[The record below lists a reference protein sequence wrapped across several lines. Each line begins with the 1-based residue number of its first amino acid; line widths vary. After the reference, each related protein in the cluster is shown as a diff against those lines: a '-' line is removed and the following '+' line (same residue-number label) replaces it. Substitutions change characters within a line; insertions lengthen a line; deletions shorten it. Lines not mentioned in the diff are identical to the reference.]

1 MLKGKETMY
10 KIKVN
15 NFDIKKICNSGQCFR
30 MSEIETGIYAVVAFD
45 SYIEISQ
52 REDELI
58 LTCTEEEFYNLWQ
71 EYLGLND
78 DYDSIESLI
87 KDDSYMKDAMEY
99 GYGIRILK
107 QDVWETLVSFIIS
120 QQNNIPRIKKSI
132 NILCER
138 YGEKK
143 INFRNQEFY
152 TFPTPEALMSV
163 SEEELR
169 DCNLGYRSKY
179 ILKTAAAIAN
189 DVTYL
194 ERLSQLNYEDAKKEL
209 MKLYGVGIKVSECIC
224 LYALHHM
231 DAFPVDTHIQNVLG
245 NYYPGGFPFEKY
257 KGYAGPLQQYAF
269 YYDLFN
275 K

>member
-1 MLKGKETMY
+1 
-10 KIKVN
+10 
-15 NFDIKKICNSGQCFR
+15 
-30 MSEIETGIYAVVAFD
+30 MSEIETGIYAVIAFD

-58 LTCTEEEFYNLWQ
+58 LTCTEDEFNNLWQ

-143 INFRNQEFY
+143 LISGIRNSIHFQRQK
-152 TFPTPEALMSV
+152 P
-163 SEEELR
+163 
-169 DCNLGYRSKY
+169 
-179 ILKTAAAIAN
+179 
-189 DVTYL
+189 
-194 ERLSQLNYEDAKKEL
+194 
-209 MKLYGVGIKVSECIC
+209 
-224 LYALHHM
+224 
-231 DAFPVDTHIQNVLG
+231 
-245 NYYPGGFPFEKY
+245 
-257 KGYAGPLQQYAF
+257 
-269 YYDLFN
+269 
-275 K
+275 

>member
-1 MLKGKETMY
+1 
-10 KIKVN
+10 
-15 NFDIKKICNSGQCFR
+15 
-30 MSEIETGIYAVVAFD
+30 
-45 SYIEISQ
+45 
-52 REDELI
+52 
-58 LTCTEEEFYNLWQ
+58 
-71 EYLGLND
+71 
-78 DYDSIESLI
+78 
-87 KDDSYMKDAMEY
+87 
-99 GYGIRILK
+99 
-107 QDVWETLVSFIIS
+107 
-120 QQNNIPRIKKSI
+120 
-132 NILCER
+132 
-138 YGEKK
+138 
-143 INFRNQEFY
+143 
-152 TFPTPEALMSV
+152 MSV

-209 MKLYGVGIKVSECIC
+209 MKLYGVGNKVSECIC

-231 DAFPVDTHIQNVLG
+231 DAFPVDTHIHKVLG
-245 NYYPGGFPFEKY
+245 NYYSGGFPFEKY

>member
-1 MLKGKETMY
+1 
-10 KIKVN
+10 
-15 NFDIKKICNSGQCFR
+15 
-30 MSEIETGIYAVVAFD
+30 
-45 SYIEISQ
+45 
-52 REDELI
+52 
-58 LTCTEEEFYNLWQ
+58 
-71 EYLGLND
+71 
-78 DYDSIESLI
+78 
-87 KDDSYMKDAMEY
+87 
-99 GYGIRILK
+99 
-107 QDVWETLVSFIIS
+107 
-120 QQNNIPRIKKSI
+120 
-132 NILCER
+132 
-138 YGEKK
+138 
-143 INFRNQEFY
+143 
-152 TFPTPEALMSV
+152 MSV

-245 NYYPGGFPFEKY
+245 NYYPGGFPFEIY

-275 K
+275 R

>member
-1 MLKGKETMY
+1 MY

-15 NFDIKKICNSGQCFR
+15 NFDIQKICNSGQCFR
-30 MSEIETGIYAVVAFD
+30 MSEIETGIFAVIAFD

-52 REDELI
+52 REDELE
-58 LTCTEEEFYNLWQ
+58 LTCTEDDFNNIWNQ
-71 EYLGLND
+71 YLGLND
-78 DYDSIESLI
+78 DYDCIECLI
-87 KDDSYMKDAMEY
+87 EEDTYMKTALEY

-107 QDVWETLVSFIIS
+107 QDLWETLVSFIIS

-132 NILCER
+132 QFLCER

-143 INFRNQEFY
+143 INFRNEVFY
-152 TFPTPEALMSV
+152 TFPTPEALAKV

-179 ILKTAAAIAN
+179 ILRTAQSIAN
-189 DVTYL
+189 DTTYL
-194 ERLSQLNYEDAKKEL
+194 ERLAQLNYEDAKKEL
-209 MKLYGVGIKVSECIC
+209 MKLYGVGIKVAECIC

-231 DAFPVDTHIQNVLG
+231 DAFPVDTHILNVLDN
-245 NYYPGGFPFEKY
+245 NYQDGFPFEKY
-257 KGYAGPLQQYAF
+257 KGYAGPIQQYAF
-269 YYDLFN
+269 YYDLFH